1 MKGMANGM
9 IEVDSLT
16 KQRAGRPVLD
26 AVSLRGT
33 EAGVTVLVGA
43 SGSGKSTLLRCLN
56 GLEIFEGGSITI
68 AGHRLAAGGQS
79 TSVLD
84 DLRRDVGMVFQQFN
98 LFPHLSVLDNVML
111 APRVVSKLPV
121 EEARSR
127 AVDLLDRV
135 GLSAFAAARPATL
148 SGGQQQRVAI
158 ARALAMRPRVML
170 FDEPTSALDPTM
182 TSEVLEV
189 IVDLA
194 KGGQTMVVVTH
205 DHGFAKRAAT
215 WVVELAAGRVIRQG
229 TATEVLQ

>member
-1 MKGMANGM
+1 
-9 IEVDSLT
+9 
-16 KQRAGRPVLD
+16 
-26 AVSLRGT
+26 
-33 EAGVTVLVGA
+33 
-43 SGSGKSTLLRCLN
+43 
-56 GLEIFEGGSITI
+56 
-68 AGHRLAAGGQS
+68 
-79 TSVLD
+79 
-84 DLRRDVGMVFQQFN
+84 
-98 LFPHLSVLDNVML
+98 ML

-135 GLSAFAAARPATL
+135 GLSSFAAARPATL

-229 TATEVLQ
+229 TATEVLP

>member
-1 MKGMANGM
+1 M

-16 KQRAGRPVLD
+16 KQRSGRPVLD
-26 AVSLRGT
+26 AVSLRGA

-56 GLEIFEGGSITI
+56 GLEIFESGTITI

-79 TSVLD
+79 TTVLD

-98 LFPHLSVLDNVML
+98 LFPHLSVIDNVML

-135 GLSAFAAARPATL
+135 GLSSFAAARPTTL

-194 KGGQTMVVVTH
+194 KAGQTMVVVTH

-229 TATEVLQ
+229 TATEVLP

>member
-1 MKGMANGM
+1 MMNGM

-16 KQRAGRPVLD
+16 KQRSGRPVLD
-26 AVSLRGT
+26 AVSLRGA

-56 GLEIFEGGSITI
+56 GLEIFESGTITI

-79 TSVLD
+79 TTVLD

-98 LFPHLSVLDNVML
+98 LFPHLSVIDNVML
-111 APRVVSKLPV
+111 APRVVSKVPV

-135 GLSAFAAARPATL
+135 GLSSFAAARPTTL

-158 ARALAMRPRVML
+158 ARALAMR

-194 KGGQTMVVVTH
+194 KAGQTMVVVTH

-229 TATEVLQ
+229 TATEVLP